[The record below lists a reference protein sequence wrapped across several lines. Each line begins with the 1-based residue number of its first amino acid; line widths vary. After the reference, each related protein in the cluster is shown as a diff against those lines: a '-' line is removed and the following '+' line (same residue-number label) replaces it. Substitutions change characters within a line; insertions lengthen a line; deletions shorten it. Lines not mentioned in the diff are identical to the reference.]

1 MSDTPSATAQA
12 NTEPQVALFVT
23 CLADLFRPSVGFASL
38 NLLESAGYLVSVPM
52 EQTCCGQPAYN
63 SGDYDA
69 ARALARRVIEML
81 APADYVVVP
90 SGSCA
95 GMLCHHYPRLLHG
108 EWHDRALEL
117 AAKTFELTTFLEQI
131 APRTAGRAK
140 QLDARAENAVAYLD
154 SCAGLRELGIRE
166 QPRALLRDACSIQA
180 IELEQRDVCCGFGGT
195 FCAKMPAISGKMA
208 DDKLDSA
215 MATGADTLVGGD
227 LGCLLHLAG
236 RAKRRGLSIQ
246 LRHVAELLAGDT
258 AGPAIG
264 EED

>member
-69 ARALARRVIEML
+69 ARALARRVVEML

-140 QLDARAENAVAYLD
+140 QLDARAENAVA
-154 SCAGLRELGIRE
+154 SACANSAFANSRARCCVTPAAFRQSNSNSGMSAAVSAAPSAQKCRQSQAKWLTTNSTARW
-166 QPRALLRDACSIQA
+166 QPAPTRSSA
-180 IELEQRDVCCGFGGT
+180 
-195 FCAKMPAISGKMA
+195 AISA
-208 DDKLDSA
+208 ACCIWPDAQS
-215 MATGADTLVGGD
+215 GAV
-227 LGCLLHLAG
+227 
-236 RAKRRGLSIQ
+236 
-246 LRHVAELLAGDT
+246 
-258 AGPAIG
+258 
-264 EED
+264 